1 MPISSKRET
10 LRVKSF
16 IIVFIFSCLLLYLFV
31 ACSMNLDTSGIW
43 KGEMSIIE
51 KGKIERSKVE
61 LMVNQTGK
69 KIAGKLTLWDPQ
81 GNQVG
86 ILDITSGVL
95 DGNRISFIAEARSFG
110 GTLQMRFDGTASAKI
125 IKGSGI
131 LNLNDLTGMSSAK
144 FSLKVAKQ

>member
-1 MPISSKRET
+1 
-10 LRVKSF
+10 
-16 IIVFIFSCLLLYLFV
+16 
-31 ACSMNLDTSGIW
+31 MNLDTSGIW